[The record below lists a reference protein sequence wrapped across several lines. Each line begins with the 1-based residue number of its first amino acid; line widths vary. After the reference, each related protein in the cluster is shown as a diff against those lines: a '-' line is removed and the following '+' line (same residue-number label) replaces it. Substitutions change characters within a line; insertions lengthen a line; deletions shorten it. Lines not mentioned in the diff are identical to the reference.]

1 MVAIHLVMMM
11 ILGSNLPIFLSHF
24 STGPPVFQRLEREH
38 RKMPTLLIVCGQCVL
53 VCASVPETKESCSS
67 YRLTHSG
74 DSC

>member
-24 STGPPVFQRLEREH
+24 STGPPVFQRSEREH
-38 RKMPTLLIVCGQCVL
+38 RKMPTVLIVCGQCVL
-53 VCASVPETKESCSS
+53 VCASEPGTKESCSS